1 MGLFRWCRTPG
12 MVTRNYTVLKP
23 NSLVYHDYFENL
35 FLDPVF
41 AEGLRINARGV
52 GDGMSPLYTSTLMS
66 MKMPLPP
73 IEEQQAI
80 VGLIIADTARLNQRI
95 ALTSREIQLLQEFRN
110 RLVAD
115 VVTGQIDVRA
125 IAASLPDAP
134 EQDTELDSLLDD
146 DLEDVLSGS
155 EE

>member
-146 DLEDVLSGS
+146 DLEGVLGEG

>member
-1 MGLFRWCRTPG
+1 

-146 DLEDVLSGS
+146 DLEGVSNEG

>member
-1 MGLFRWCRTPG
+1 

-80 VGLIIADTARLNQRI
+80 VGLIIADTARLNQQI

-115 VVTGQIDVRA
+115 VVTGQIDVRVT
-125 IAASLPDAP
+125 AASLPDTP
-134 EQDTELDSLLDD
+134 EQDTKLDSLLDNG
-146 DLEDVLSGS
+146 LEDVLGEG

>member
-1 MGLFRWCRTPG
+1 

-23 NSLVYHDYFENL
+23 SSLVYHDYFENL

-80 VGLIIADTARLNQRI
+80 VGSIIADTARLNQQI
-95 ALTSREIQLLQEFRN
+95 ALTLREIELLQEFRT

-115 VVTGQIDVRA
+115 VVTGQVDVRG
-125 IAASLPDAP
+125 IAESLPNTP
-134 EQDTELDSLLDD
+134 EQDTDLDSLLGD
-146 DLEDVLSGS
+146 DLEGELGES

>member
-1 MGLFRWCRTPG
+1 

-146 DLEDVLSGS
+146 DLEGVLNEG